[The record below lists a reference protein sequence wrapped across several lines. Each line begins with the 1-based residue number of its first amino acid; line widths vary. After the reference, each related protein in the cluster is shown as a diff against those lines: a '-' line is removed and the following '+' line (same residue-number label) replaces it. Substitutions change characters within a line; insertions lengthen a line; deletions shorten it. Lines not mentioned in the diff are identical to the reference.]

1 MELLRRDCLAIFTQ
15 SHFRACPQPP
25 LSFTANSRSQRR
37 CFFTAA
43 LLFCLLSRLS
53 TSPLFYLNFAIL
65 LLYHASLAI
74 MASSPQ
80 SPASANDVLTSHS
93 SGDHDSHTSTS
104 SFHNLDH
111 TSPSSSDNQHHT
123 SASPFQDHLHASL
136 SAVDKNCQTFLS
148 PVATMNDTRSPT
160 EGTPAI
166 ASASALETIKAP
178 PPRLGFLS
186 LPPEIRNMIY
196 GFLFKPV
203 QDGSCW
209 VVRANLMDT
218 SMSGVRLPCYLCSKG
233 SSHTICTPVFAQQD
247 TFTYT
252 ALTLTNKHI
261 HSNIHQTCRTIM
273 KESRASSLAHMLI
286 STDCRFSSDCGF
298 HDSFN
303 QFLVN
308 MGSPTG
314 AYLAGLSYTSHEGSS
329 SKYEPD
335 EDFSLSAFIN
345 EKRIKIGY
353 LELKECWISD
363 YKPISMP
370 ELFVDFLQSLD
381 HKPAT
386 VRWQKSDF
394 ESDPSYK
401 GEMDALNN
409 VVGTWL
415 EATSIAKAKR
425 SNLKMPVLRDF
436 LPQYFDQP
444 QI

>member
-1 MELLRRDCLAIFTQ
+1 
-15 SHFRACPQPP
+15 
-25 LSFTANSRSQRR
+25 
-37 CFFTAA
+37 
-43 LLFCLLSRLS
+43 
-53 TSPLFYLNFAIL
+53 
-65 LLYHASLAI
+65 
-74 MASSPQ
+74 MASSP
-80 SPASANDVLTSHS
+80 SSSSSANDVLTSHS
-93 SGDHDSHTSTS
+93 SNQSDPHIPS
-104 SFHNLDH
+104 
-111 TSPSSSDNQHHT
+111 SSSDNQDHT
-123 SASPFQDHLHASL
+123 SASPSQDHCHISP
-136 SAVDKNCQTFLS
+136 SA
-148 PVATMNDTRSPT
+148 DTDQSEMTSPT
-160 EGTPAI
+160 EGASAI
-166 ASASALETIKAP
+166 ASASVLETIKAP
-178 PPRLGFLS
+178 QSRLGFLS

-209 VVRANLMDT
+209 VVRANLKDT
-218 SMSGVRLPCYLCSKG
+218 SLRGVRLPCYLCSNG
-233 SSHTICTPVFAQQD
+233 SIHTFCKSVHVQQD
-247 TFTYT
+247 TTCTAFT
-252 ALTLTNKHI
+252 LPNKHI
-261 HSNIHQTCRTIM
+261 HSYIHRTCRTIM

-286 STDCRFSSDCGF
+286 SIKCMFNDADAVFRGF
-298 HDSFN
+298 N
-303 QFLVN
+303 RFLVN

-314 AYLAGLSYTSHEGSS
+314 AYLAGLSCTSHEGPS

-363 YKPISMP
+363 YKPISML

-386 VRWQKSDF
+386 VRWQKGDF

-415 EATSIAKAKR
+415 EATSIAKTKR

>member
-1 MELLRRDCLAIFTQ
+1 
-15 SHFRACPQPP
+15 
-25 LSFTANSRSQRR
+25 
-37 CFFTAA
+37 
-43 LLFCLLSRLS
+43 
-53 TSPLFYLNFAIL
+53 
-65 LLYHASLAI
+65 

-80 SPASANDVLTSHS
+80 SPSSANDVLTSHS
-93 SGDHDSHTSTS
+93 
-104 SFHNLDH
+104 LDDQNHH
-111 TSPSSSDNQHHT
+111 TSPSSSDNQDHT
-123 SASPFQDHLHASL
+123 SASPSHDHCHTSP
-136 SAVDKNCQTFLS
+136 SA
-148 PVATMNDTRSPT
+148 DTDQSDMTSPT

-166 ASASALETIKAP
+166 GSASVLETIKAP
-178 PPRLGFLS
+178 QSRLGFLS
-186 LPPEIRNMIY
+186 LPPEIRNILY
-196 GFLFKPV
+196 GFLFTPV
-203 QDGSCW
+203 QDGTCW
-209 VVRANLMDT
+209 AVRAKFSDT
-218 SMSGVRLPCYLCSKG
+218 SLSGVHLPCYLCSNG
-233 SSHTICTPVFAQQD
+233 SIHTFCTSVHPRQNA
-247 TFTYT
+247 TATAYT
-252 ALTLTNKHI
+252 AFTLPNKHI

-286 STDCRFSSDCGF
+286 SIKCIFNLASPV

-314 AYLAGLSYTSHEGSS
+314 AYLAGLSCTSYDGG
-329 SKYEPD
+329 EPNYKPD
-335 EDFSLSAFIN
+335 CYLSLSTFIN
-345 EKRIKIGY
+345 EKRIKIGH
-353 LELKECWISD
+353 LELKECWVSD
-363 YKPISMP
+363 YKPISML
-370 ELFVDFLQSLD
+370 EFFVDFLQSLD

-425 SNLKMPVLRDF
+425 SNLKMPALRDF